1 MGLGT
6 WFGRLLLSI
15 FFVAGYVTYYGS
27 AYYSRLRSSRAT
39 GLRYVL
45 QRLAMLIVPLVL
57 AIGLQLIANTT
68 AVATNLYLNLQ
79 LFVISYPL
87 ISDDLALW
95 EYSLRWLMM
104 LGFWYFDHPF
114 DLRFLLFVTLC
125 FAIMFVVVRRWQKLI
140 HYQVAANFAYALV
153 VSALYWGTYKG
164 LDTTDLIAYPIFFI
178 AMNYYSFRYWLGVH
192 TEKVERERLTEE
204 VNHDALTG
212 ARSLISLRRDGAADL
227 RHAQETSGQ
236 LALAVLDIDHFK
248 SFNDD
253 FGHAAGDAVLVGV
266 TKLLQAVILENG
278 GGARL
283 YRTGGEEMTILLPGY
298 SDAAA
303 LQLAKDCWDRVRSV
317 RVPFKD
323 ESFRCTISLGLT
335 YRHPQDQ
342 ELSDLEGRADG
353 SLYQSKQRG
362 RDCVT
367 VDGHTETVS
376 NLRTTLMNYTFF
388 TQPLVRVRDNQ
399 ILSSELLLRVYDEG
413 EWHLP
418 SNFDVT
424 IPTMMDLIERA
435 IHNMAVKSLCMNYEL
450 GELEDTAIQHG
461 LRSFTRRHAELE
473 SLVIELSAM
482 PNPQQLRRLAPVYQ
496 DFGVHFA
503 IDSAGLPGVYE
514 QFAPVLDL
522 ISLVKIPLQQLRPGT
537 SDQQIRKIIAHWQ
550 DVCEQQG
557 IYLLLEGIETEQDIV
572 LAHEMGIEYGQ
583 GYYFSRP
590 VLPRIV

>member
-6 WFGRLLLSI
+6 WIGRLLLST

-27 AYYSRLRSSRAT
+27 KYYSRLRESQAQ
-39 GLRYVL
+39 GPRYIL
-45 QRLAMLIVPLVL
+45 QRLAMLLVPLVL

-68 AVATNLYLNLQ
+68 AVGQNLYLNLQ
-79 LFVISYPL
+79 LFVIVYPL

-104 LGFWYFDHPF
+104 LPFWYFNHPF
-114 DLRFLLFVTLC
+114 DLRFCLFVTLC
-125 FAIMFVVVRRWQKLI
+125 FGGLFFLVRRWQRTI
-140 HYQVAANFAYALV
+140 HYQTAANFAYALV
-153 VSALYWGTYKG
+153 ISALYWGTYKG
-164 LDTTDLIAYPIFFI
+164 LASTDLIAYPVFFL
-178 AMNYYSFRYWLGVH
+178 AMNYYSFRYWSGVH
-192 TEKVERERLTEE
+192 AEKAERERLTEE

-227 RHAQETSGQ
+227 RHAQETSGRF
-236 LALAVLDIDHFK
+236 ALAVLDVDHFK

-266 TKLLQAVILENG
+266 TKLLQSVIAASG
-278 GGARL
+278 SGARL
-283 YRTGGEEMTILLPGY
+283 YRTGGEEMTVLLPGY
-298 SDAAA
+298 SNVAA
-303 LQLAKDCWDRVRSV
+303 LQLAKDCWEKVRSS
-317 RVPFKD
+317 RILFEQ
-323 ESFRCTISLGLT
+323 ESLRCTISLGLT
-335 YRHPQDQ
+335 YLRPQDGR
-342 ELSDLEGRADG
+342 LNDLAGRADS

-367 VDGHTETVS
+367 VDGQTETVS
-376 NLRTTLMNYTFF
+376 ELRTTLMNYTFF
-388 TQPLVRVRDNQ
+388 TQPLVRVRNNQ
-399 ILSSELLLRVYDEG
+399 VLSSELLLRVYDEG

-418 SNFDVT
+418 EHFDVT
-424 IPTMMDLIERA
+424 VPTMMNLIERA

-450 GELEDTAIQHG
+450 AELANPAIQKG
-461 LRSFTRRHAELE
+461 LRRFATRHPELQ
-473 SLVIELSAM
+473 SLVIELSTM
-482 PNPQQLRRLAPVYQ
+482 PDVEQLRRCAPVYR

-503 IDSAGLPGVYE
+503 IDSAGMPGVAA

-522 ISLVKIPLQQLRPGT
+522 ISLVKIPLQQLRSAT
-537 SDQQIRKIIAHWQ
+537 SESEIRAVIARWQ
-550 DVCEQQG
+550 KLCQARG
-557 IYLLLEGIETEQDIV
+557 IYLLLEGIESAQDIV